1 MYHFVAHTE
10 RFVQSVENHLADKTM
25 NPVQPGDASPKRVLV
40 VDDNVD
46 AATGIGML
54 LQVCGHDVRIVHRGR
69 DVLDAAL
76 THDADVVFLDI
87 GLPDMD
93 GYEVARV
100 LRAHPGSQRARL
112 IALSGFATDQA
123 KQRSLSVGFDQHL
136 SKPATLLMLQSA
148 LMS

>member
-1 MYHFVAHTE
+1 
-10 RFVQSVENHLADKTM
+10 M

-54 LQVCGHDVRIVHRGR
+54 LQVCGHDVRIVHRGQ

-100 LRAHPGSQRARL
+100 LRAHPGGQRVRL
-112 IALSGFATDQA
+112 IALSGFATNQA
-123 KQRSLSVGFDQHL
+123 KQRSLSVGFDRHL
-136 SKPATLLMLQSA
+136 SKPATLSMLQSA